1 MLYYSLYNNTGT
13 TMTDTV
19 EILDAICGSGKSRH
33 IFNMINDNPQN
44 KYIYVTPLL
53 SEVHERVPKEVTTTT
68 FSQPEITEDGTKSD
82 NLLELIRVGS
92 NISCTHSLFRK
103 MSKLHLDYIRKQ
115 EYTVIIDEEVNLIDS
130 NLGIVT
136 KGDIEFAF
144 AKKFIVAD
152 EQELGK
158 LSWVEEDLD
167 GIQNKESCVFRRL
180 KEMCDVGILFACKS
194 KQTILTIHLPI
205 ELISSAKR
213 VILCTYMFDGSVLDG
228 FLALKGINR
237 TPYNGFTPCNVTAK
251 QQLRGLIN
259 IINYPKQRLLEK
271 IGFSKSWYEN
281 ATAAERKLVAN
292 AIRWAASG
300 RCDQDEFMFTTPK
313 SFVCKPNG
321 NVNTK
326 IVGITSTIK
335 GKSTPETSW
344 VFCTARATNDFV
356 NKRVLCHAYNRYP
369 TTPIEIYL
377 RDYGFNIKR
386 DKYAVSE
393 MVQWVFRSRI
403 RNGEPIDLCIL
414 SKRMKQ
420 LFIEWLESDE

>member
-1 MLYYSLYNNTGT
+1 
-13 TMTDTV
+13 MTDTV

-213 VILCTYMFDGSVLDG
+213 VILCTYMFDGSILDG
-228 FLALKGINR
+228 YLALKNIKRVKYG
-237 TPYNGFTPCNVTAK
+237 GFIPCNLQIK
-251 QQLRGLIN
+251 DEL
-259 IINYPKQRLLEK
+259 
-271 IGFSKSWYEN
+271 
-281 ATAAERKLVAN
+281 RKLITVGEHRDWKQLDRLALSYSWFKNANPEDKKKIVN
-292 AIRWAASG
+292 AIRWCG
-300 RCDQDEFMFTTPK
+300 DQSNGAEAFMFTTPK
-313 SFVCKPNG
+313 SFVCKSNG
-321 NVNTK
+321 AVNARIRNYPATM
-326 IVGITSTIK
+326 K
-335 GKSTPETSW
+335 GKSTPDTCWIYSA
-344 VFCTARATNDFV
+344 ARATNDFAHK
-356 NKRVLCHAYNRYP
+356 NVLCHAYNRYP
-369 TTPIEIYL
+369 TMPVEVYL
-377 RDYGFNIKR
+377 KDYGFDIDR
-386 DKYAVSE
+386 DTYATSE
-393 MVQWVFRSRI
+393 IVQWVFRSAI
-403 RNGEPIDLCIL
+403 RNGEPITVYFL
-414 SKRMKQ
+414 SKRMRD
-420 LFIEWLESDE
+420 LFLGWLNNVGN